1 MASRQEDTKF
11 YRAIR
16 KYGEENFYI
25 ELLETVPIQDLNE
38 REKYWINYYDS
49 YNNGYNSTL
58 GGDGIL
64 KLDYNFIYKEWL
76 NGKSIIQISRD
87 NNIDRNTI
95 SRILKNEFN
104 VASEDIKIRANENN
118 MLLSKDFILSQW
130 DNGLTPNQIVSQFGG
145 SVAAVKKIL
154 YRAGITEKQIKH
166 RIDEN
171 QQILKDNQIIDFWN
185 EGLTLTDIVKH
196 GGNFRTI
203 HNILLQNGIT
213 EEYINNRKRQV
224 CNQNAKSVVQLSLNN
239 EYINTFSSCKKAGES
254 LGKPSSSINGCCN
267 HKPKYKTAYGY
278 KWIFEE
284 EYINMKEGSKNG
296 TQ

>member
-213 EEYINNRKRQV
+213 EEDINNRKRQV